1 MKGHESFIIYTLTT
15 PKIYQNLNVSKVRQ
29 NRLPERLTKISG
41 NKDSHSLSLSH
52 RTIFLGRRATGT
64 EISGLVPRRSRH
76 PRDVPGLRHR
86 GDVHGLAVV
95 PIHDLVHHRRS
106 VRSSAVHLGTQV
118 VVLVRRHLHV
128 TEHGLVAEAL
138 TGRSRAR
145 LGPVLLKLQRSDV
158 AEVVVARE
166 R

>member
-41 NKDSHSLSLSH
+41 NKDSLSLS
-52 RTIFLGRRATGT
+52 RASFRAIFLGRRATGT
-64 EISGLVPRRSRH
+64 EISGLVPCRSRH

-106 VRSSAVHLGTQV
+106 IRSSAVHLGTQV

-138 TGRSRAR
+138 TG
-145 LGPVLLKLQRSDV
+145 
-158 AEVVVARE
+158 
-166 R
+166 